1 MPHFFLKLVAP
12 RPTFATDMTDDE
24 KARMQE
30 HFLYW
35 KSRQD
40 AGEVVVFGP
49 VLDPKGAYGMGV
61 VEAPDEAAAHAFADA
76 DPAVRFIRG
85 FNCEIH
91 PMQAVIRDNQNRQ

>member
-12 RPTFATDMTDDE
+12 RPTFAADMTDDE
-24 KARMQE
+24 KARMHD
-30 HFLYW
+30 HFRYW

-61 VEAPDEAAAHAFADA
+61 VAAPDEAAARAFADA
-76 DPAVRFIRG
+76 DPAVRSIRG
-85 FNCEIH
+85 FYCEIH
-91 PMQAVIRDNQNRQ
+91 PMRAVIRNNQNP